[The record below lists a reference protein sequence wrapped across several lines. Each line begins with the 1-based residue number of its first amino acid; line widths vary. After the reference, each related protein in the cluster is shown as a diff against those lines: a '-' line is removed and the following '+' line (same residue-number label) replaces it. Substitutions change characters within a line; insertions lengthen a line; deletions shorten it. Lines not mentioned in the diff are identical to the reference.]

1 MLAICAALSWEI
13 RPVLRAIGAVRRST
27 NGPVRLWESTS
38 RAEPIVVF
46 RTGIGCEAASDAT
59 RQVLGSLPIRT
70 VVNSG
75 CAGALTGSLRAGS
88 VVIPSTLL
96 DLSNASRE
104 ADEACAQ
111 RLREAA
117 HRAGLASDG
126 GPILTSPSVL
136 ATVTEKRAAHE
147 RFGATAVEM
156 EGYAVANAAREHGSR
171 FASARAILDSSE
183 LDLPTG
189 VMSTNALKLALRA
202 VASPHLVPRMVA
214 LANAVNAV
222 QTSLE
227 RLFRCFLEETFSD

>member
-1 MLAICAALSWEI
+1 
-13 RPVLRAIGAVRRST
+13 
-27 NGPVRLWESTS
+27 
-38 RAEPIVVF
+38 
-46 RTGIGCEAASDAT
+46 
-59 RQVLGSLPIRT
+59 
-70 VVNSG
+70 
-75 CAGALTGSLRAGS
+75 
-88 VVIPSTLL
+88 
-96 DLSNASRE
+96 
-104 ADEACAQ
+104 
-111 RLREAA
+111 
-117 HRAGLASDG
+117 
-126 GPILTSPSVL
+126 
-136 ATVTEKRAAHE
+136 
-147 RFGATAVEM
+147 M